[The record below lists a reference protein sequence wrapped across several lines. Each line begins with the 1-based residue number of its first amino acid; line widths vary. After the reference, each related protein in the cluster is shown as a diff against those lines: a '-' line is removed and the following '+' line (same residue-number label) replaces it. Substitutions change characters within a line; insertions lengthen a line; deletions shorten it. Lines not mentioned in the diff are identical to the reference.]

1 MTAAATTDKLTAPV
15 LSTLEST
22 WAAIRRQQKD
32 LPAVAFVI
40 GAGSGSKDGSLTR
53 GHFAPVAWADD
64 TDAEFTRHEVFIAG
78 ELLKAGPTE
87 VLSTLLHEAAHALAH
102 VRKIQDTSRG
112 GRFHNARFK
121 ALAEDLGLSVVQTGS
136 IGWSGT
142 SLTPAAAQ
150 VYAAQLVKLGKIT
163 AHRRHITRGEAT
175 GRKSNNNGVAAS
187 CPTCDRK
194 LRMSKSAWE
203 QGPVLCQPCLA
214 DALPRSTRL
223 GHMWDDAEDLLES
236 VTFTA
241 EAGEDEDA

>member
-1 MTAAATTDKLTAPV
+1 MTAATTDKLTAPV

-40 GAGSGSKDGSLTR
+40 GAGSGSKDGSLTA
-53 GHFAPVAWADD
+53 GHFAPGSWADD
-64 TDAEFTRHEVFIAG
+64 QDGEFTRHEVFIAG
-78 ELLKAGPTE
+78 ELLKAGPTQ
-87 VLSTLLHEAAHALAH
+87 VLATMLHEAAHALAH

-121 ALAEDLGLSVVQTGS
+121 ALAEDLGLSVEQTGS
-136 IGWSGT
+136 IGWSAT

-163 AHRRHITRGEAT
+163 AHRRHITRAEAT
-175 GRKSNNNGVAAS
+175 GRKSSNNGVAAS
-187 CPTCDRK
+187 CPTCGRK
-194 LRMSKSAWE
+194 IRMSRSVNEA
-203 QGPVLCQPCLA
+203 GPIVCWPCFAAEHEA
-214 DALPRSTRL
+214 DL
-223 GHMWDDAEDLLES
+223 DLTGC
-236 VTFTA
+236 VFTA